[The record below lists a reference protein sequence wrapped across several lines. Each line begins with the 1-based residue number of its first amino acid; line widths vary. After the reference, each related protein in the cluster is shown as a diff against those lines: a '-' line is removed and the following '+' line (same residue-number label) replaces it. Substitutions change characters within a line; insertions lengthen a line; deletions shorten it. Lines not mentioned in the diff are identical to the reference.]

1 MLEKSNEFQLSH
13 FACLSLLMVQLQDVL
28 LESSLIGIQVTLK
41 TAWLENLL
49 TRDDWPGPGIFSYPD
64 SILLYNVN

>member
-1 MLEKSNEFQLSH
+1 MV
-13 FACLSLLMVQLQDVL
+13 VQLQDVFP
-28 LESSLIGIQVTLK
+28 ESSLIGIQVTLK

-64 SILLYNVN
+64 SIL